1 MINKIIA
8 ALLTV
13 GGMGYINLIVATQL
27 GTVDI
32 HKEDKTTAIAYSA
45 MWSIVDFA
53 IYLIILNCVGKY
65 LKGDWLLVAT
75 MISTIVVS
83 FLVAIIISP
92 LLKKLVYFLYNSVL
106 HVSSKPGIDSGTV
119 WHHIMSDNNEPIMA
133 YFYSFDHQPLGF
145 GYVDKSSNDDS
156 SNYSASLQPFNYQNP
171 ELQDTYNEMMK
182 KVQDNEFCQKYSTR
196 QFVDFKQQFIA
207 LIIQEK

>member
-8 ALLTV
+8 TLLTV

-75 MISTIVVS
+75 MILTIVVS

-106 HVSSKPGIDSGTV
+106 HVSNKPGIDSGTV

>member
-8 ALLTV
+8 TLLTV
-13 GGMGYINLIVATQL
+13 GGMGYVNLIVAAQL

-32 HKEDKTTAIAYSA
+32 HKEDKTATIAYSA

-53 IYLIILNCVGKY
+53 IYLAILNCMSKY
-65 LKGDWLLVAT
+65 LKGDWLLIAT
-75 MISTIVVS
+75 MLLTLIVA
-83 FLVAIIISP
+83 FLVAVVISP
-92 LLKKLVYFLYNSVL
+92 LLKKVVYFLYNLVL
-106 HVSSKPGIDSGTV
+106 HVSNKPKINSGTV
-119 WHHIMSDNNEPIMA
+119 WHHIMSNNNEPIMV

-145 GYVDKSSNDDS
+145 GYVDESSDDDN

-171 ELQDTYNEMMK
+171 ELQDTYNEVMK
-182 KVQDNEFCQKYSTR
+182 RIQDNEFCRKYNTR